1 VKGQT
6 LSAFIKLM
14 IFAVVTVL
22 ATAVL
27 GVTISNTTFG
37 STESYT
43 AQFSDVTGLLPG
55 DSVRAA
61 GVRIGT
67 VKSIGNTL
75 DDSGHAVAE
84 VKFDVEK
91 EVPVK
96 ESTHFAIRYLNL
108 VGQRYIALVE
118 TPGSAE
124 DQPKDKVITLAE
136 DRTSPALDLTAL
148 FNGFRPL
155 FQALSPE
162 DVNTFSLEIIKT
174 LQGEGGTVTDL
185 VKRSASLTN
194 TVANRDAAIGG
205 VINNLLKVLDTVEQR
220 DDGLN
225 QLISQLQRLVTG
237 LAGDR
242 NTIAASLSHIDDLA
256 SNSALLLEQV
266 RPYVPADLKNLS
278 GLANNLNRTK
288 NCANYLLP
296 ITDKNKV
303 TPKVPRFANND
314 CKGPNTLE
322 EYLHRA
328 PTKLIQI
335 IRTATYGSFFN
346 FYLCDLEMT
355 GALGEL
361 AQQPNVVLNNPAC
374 AR

>member
-6 LSAFIKLM
+6 LGAFIKLM

-27 GVTISNTTFG
+27 AVTISNRTFG
-37 STESYT
+37 DTKPYK
-43 AQFSDVTGLLPG
+43 AQFSDVTGLLAG

-61 GVRIGT
+61 GVRVGT
-67 VKSIGNTL
+67 VTGIRNVL
-75 DDSGHAVAE
+75 DDNGDAVAE
-84 VKFDVEK
+84 VSFDVERA
-91 EVPVK
+91 VPVRR
-96 ESTHFAIRYLNL
+96 STHFAIRYLNL
-108 VGQRYIALVE
+108 VGQRYIALIE
-118 TPGSAE
+118 TPGAEE
-124 DQPKDKVITLAE
+124 DQPNDEVVTLASE
-136 DRTSPALDLTAL
+136 RTSPALDLTAL

-174 LQGEGGTVTDL
+174 LQGEGGTVTEL
-185 VKRSASLTN
+185 VARSASLTN

-205 VINNLLKVLDTVEQR
+205 VVNNLLKVLDTVEQR

-242 NTIAASLSHIDDLA
+242 NTIAAALQHIDDLA

-266 RPYVPADLKNLS
+266 RPYIPADLKHLS
-278 GLANNLNRTK
+278 GLTNNLNRTK
-288 NCANYLLP
+288 NCSNYLLP

-303 TPKVPRFANND
+303 TPKVPRFANNN

-322 EYLHRA
+322 EYLQRA

-361 AQQPNVVLNNPAC
+361 SQQPNIVLNNPAC

>member
-1 VKGQT
+1 MKGQT
-6 LSAFIKLM
+6 LAAFIKLM

-27 GVTISNTTFG
+27 AVTISNRTFG
-37 STESYT
+37 DTRPFK

-61 GVRIGT
+61 GVRVGT
-67 VKSIGNTL
+67 VRSIGNVL
-75 DDSGHAVAE
+75 DDSGQAVAE
-84 VKFDVEK
+84 VEFDVERA
-91 EVPVK
+91 VPVTR
-96 ESTHFAIRYLNL
+96 STHFAIRYLNL

-118 TPGSAE
+118 TPGSSEPQPE
-124 DQPKDKVITLAE
+124 DEVVPLASK
-136 DRTSPALDLTAL
+136 RTSPALDLTAL

-185 VKRSASLTN
+185 VARSASLTN

-205 VINNLLKVLDTVEQR
+205 VVNNLLKVLDTVEQR
-220 DDGLN
+220 DAGLN

-242 NTIAASLSHIDDLA
+242 NTIASALSSIDDLA

-266 RPYVPADLKNLS
+266 RPYIPADLKNLS
-278 GLANNLNRTK
+278 GLTNNLNRTK
-288 NCANYLLP
+288 NCSNYLLP
-296 ITDKNKV
+296 ITDDDKV
-303 TPKVPRFANND
+303 TPQVPRFANNK

-322 EYLHRA
+322 EYLQRA

>member
-1 VKGQT
+1 VKGHT

-27 GVTISNTTFG
+27 AVTISNRTFG
-37 STESYT
+37 DTETYK
-43 AQFSDVTGLLPG
+43 AQFSDVTGLLAG
-55 DSVRAA
+55 DGVRAA

-67 VKSIGNTL
+67 VKSIRNVL
-75 DDSGHAVAE
+75 DAAGDPVAE
-84 VKFDVEK
+84 VTFDVDRD
-91 EVPVK
+91 VTVRR
-96 ESTHFAIRYLNL
+96 STHFAIRYLNL

-118 TPGSAE
+118 SSGSSDE
-124 DQPKDKVITLAE
+124 QPKDEVITLASK
-136 DRTSPALDLTAL
+136 RTSPALDLTAL

-162 DVNTFSLEIIKT
+162 DVNTFSMEIVKT

-185 VKRSASLTN
+185 VARSASLTN
-194 TVANRDAAIGG
+194 TVADRDAAIGG
-205 VINNLLKVLDTVEQR
+205 VVNNLLKVLDTVEQR
-220 DDGLN
+220 DQGLN
-225 QLISQLQRLVTG
+225 QLIVQLQRLVTG

-242 NTIAASLSHIDDLA
+242 NTIAAALGSIDDLA
-256 SNSALLLEQV
+256 SNSALLLQQV
-266 RPYVPADLKNLS
+266 RPYVPGDLKHLA
-278 GLANNLNRTK
+278 GLADNLNKTK
-288 NCANYLLP
+288 NCSNYLLP
-296 ITDKNKV
+296 ITDKNRV
-303 TPKVPRFANND
+303 TPAVPRFANNN
-314 CKGPNTLE
+314 CKGPNTLA
-322 EYLHRA
+322 EYLQRA

-355 GALGEL
+355 GALGNL
-361 AQQPNVVLNNPAC
+361 AAKPNVVLTNPAC